1 MAWECLSANY
11 SQTEII
17 SAQRGIINNDILLI
31 VQQCISAY
39 GTYIGIYRPLGKV
52 LNMDL
57 ITMVRDENV
66 QLVKLFL
73 KAHSFFPISTCVGKM
88 DLYGKFMPY
97 TNKSVCSGWVVELQK
112 NSEHGGPDRG
122 VLQKPGICFLHMQP
136 QAQVAQE

>member
-1 MAWECLSANY
+1 MAWECLSDNY

-57 ITMVRDENV
+57 ITMVRDGNV

-97 TNKSVCSGWVVELQK
+97 TNISVKEM
-112 NSEHGGPDRG
+112 RG
-122 VLQKPGICFLHMQP
+122 VSVRIHYQDEYIKTTKL
-136 QAQVAQE
+136 VASTKSIVLC